1 MAPSSRLGLV
11 PALLLALLPAASPY
25 SVHAP
30 PLLHR
35 TAAGRLPARGS
46 PIAAAATEDLSA
58 LALTAELEKTVRG
71 FQMVPDQKLRYQ
83 QLLFLAAKLAP
94 MDASLCTDEN
104 KVPGCLS
111 VVHVHARR
119 EGELI
124 QFQGTSDAQ
133 LTTGVVTPSH
143 TWRSCSGGRG

>member
-1 MAPSSRLGLV
+1 MSPSRLGLV

-35 TAAGRLPARGS
+35 IATGRLPARGS
-46 PIAAAATEDLSA
+46 PVSAAATEDLSA

-71 FQMVPDQKLRYQ
+71 FKMVPDQKLRYQ

-94 MDASLCTDEN
+94 MDASLCTDEY

-111 VVHVHARR
+111 VVHVHARK
-119 EGELI
+119 EDDGLI
-124 QFQGTSDAQ
+124 YFQA
-133 LTTGVVTPSH
+133 
-143 TWRSCSGGRG
+143 RG

>member
-1 MAPSSRLGLV
+1 MSPSSRLGLV

-35 TAAGRLPARGS
+35 IATGRLPARGS
-46 PIAAAATEDLSA
+46 PVAAAATEDLSA

-71 FQMVPDQKLRYQ
+71 FKMVPDQKLRYQ

-94 MDASLCTDEN
+94 MDESLCTDEY

-111 VVHVHARR
+111 VVHVHARK
-119 EGELI
+119 EDDGLI
-124 QFQGTSDAQ
+124 YFQA
-133 LTTGVVTPSH
+133 
-143 TWRSCSGGRG
+143 RG

>member
-1 MAPSSRLGLV
+1 MAPSSRLALV

-94 MDASLCTDEN
+94 MDASLCTDEH

-111 VVHVHARR
+111 VVHVHARK
-119 EGELI
+119 EDDGLI
-124 QFQGTSDAQ
+124 YFQA
-133 LTTGVVTPSH
+133 
-143 TWRSCSGGRG
+143 RG